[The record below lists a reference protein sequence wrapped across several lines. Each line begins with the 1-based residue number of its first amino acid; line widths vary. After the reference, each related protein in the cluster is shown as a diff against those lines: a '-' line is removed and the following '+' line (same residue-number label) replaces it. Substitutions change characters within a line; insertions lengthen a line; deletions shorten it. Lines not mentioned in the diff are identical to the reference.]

1 MDGSFD
7 RSKPERGYRTVIN
20 MSSSQKTSTRQ
31 AGSSS
36 LHSKTAQPATTK
48 RNVLGEIQPRATPAP
63 VSPHRRVQNPTSS
76 SPRLPHHESLK
87 PEGNLSVREKAGG
100 RPIDNKR
107 LSTVADEL
115 AAENKRDSQIST
127 TSTGSGTTKAKR
139 KTHVGPWQLGKTLGK
154 GATGR
159 VRLAKHRDTNQIA
172 AVKIVSKKSAALVQ
186 SASMARMDHEGAAS
200 LIATG
205 PRTMPFGIEREVVIM
220 KLIEHPNI
228 INLYDI
234 WENRG
239 ELYLVLEYVS
249 GGELFDYV
257 SSNGALP
264 EEEAVRLFRQI
275 IAGLSYCHRFNICHR
290 DLKPENILLD
300 GNRNIKLADFGM
312 AALQPDG
319 TWLNTSCGSPHYA
332 APEIIQGNQYRGDLA
347 DIWSTG
353 IILFAMLNGFL
364 PFDGGTLPNTLRM
377 VKQGAYFLPPH
388 LSPEAQ
394 DLIQRIL
401 QKRPERRITMHEIW
415 VHPLVTKYEKYHA
428 SLAAPAPL
436 IGAAPPLSIEAR
448 ARRLTKQSEVDLDIL
463 RNLSTLWH
471 GEKLEELVRKLM
483 NAEPNHEKLF
493 YWALVKF
500 RDDQLE
506 NYPGDPLHYSASDY
520 HHVSNPLPKPKR
532 GHNRRA
538 SQFSIVSD
546 DNNKQDGYY
555 KNPATAASKAT
566 QSSYDP
572 YRASRNPIDR
582 DALEPPA
589 AMIRH
594 RPTTPGARS
603 VSSGGSVRHRA
614 VGRLRPEVPA
624 LPTFTSEELEK
635 LIQKK
640 RASYST
646 ATSKSSL
653 SSSMR
658 SVRGIRKSVSYKRQV
673 SFQHW
678 RQKSLG
684 PVNRKAR
691 PMFSESHSSDRP
703 NTRSTTNGRSE
714 TQSNPSLSTPAQM
727 SHPRKSTSDIDM
739 KKKRA
744 ASHYWKDETRKV
756 SAELGKICEE
766 AFNRSSVSTVSENSP
781 APALQSSATSMGAH
795 AYKAP
800 EDILDRPLP
809 ATPALQELMERRQKI
824 IETWGDADSSVLADM
839 LAAVDKRVDAEL
851 DKMRSDKRATSDP
864 THNTRYHATMP
875 PADTME
881 DLRRDRRENSRA
893 ASDPIRSK
901 ARGHKK
907 DITIRLVTPDPTS
920 PFARA
925 EPLRVKKNKI
935 APINSLRGG
944 PPEAYERS
952 GYDPRLY
959 PRRELD
965 TIDENPSSP
974 KKKAFP
980 SNTARK
986 WSWLARRGS
995 GTQDALETNKS
1006 PDDVSQEALSN
1017 ASQVAQP
1024 SESSNSSTLSTA
1036 KVSEPQPG
1044 DIELHMEKKRKWFQK
1059 MFAKPAKTKDNI
1071 SAAVAGHC
1079 IVRDLSE
1086 DTDSNDP
1093 YHDTNTETKNVTR
1106 TSYPPA
1112 TSMDAAA
1119 AAAALSPIEI
1129 NQNWFAKFFHIK
1141 PANRVI
1147 CLTISK
1153 AKAKKEL
1160 VKILKDWRKYG
1171 LRDVVSERRGGT
1183 DIVRGRVDASNCK
1196 CRRSSSTRTHTNMR
1210 TDLALK
1216 PVYFHAF
1223 LYSVLEHGRKA
1234 NLSIIRITQEKGAAS
1249 SFYKVVDTLETLL
1262 KERNMLVLDVQRKKG
1277 IERSLKE
1284 AGL

>member
-1 MDGSFD
+1 
-7 RSKPERGYRTVIN
+7 
-20 MSSSQKTSTRQ
+20 MSSSQKNTDRQTASTTM
-31 AGSSS
+31 
-36 LHSKTAQPATTK
+36 HNK
-48 RNVLGEIQPRATPAP
+48 RNVLGEIQPRAPAAP
-63 VSPHRRVQNPTSS
+63 ISPRRRARNPTSS

-87 PEGNLSVREKAGG
+87 PEGNLSVRERAAGK
-100 RPIDNKR
+100 PIDNKR

-115 AAENKRDSQIST
+115 AAEGKRDSQVST
-127 TSTGSGTTKAKR
+127 TSTASGTKAKR

-186 SASMARMDHEGAAS
+186 SASMARMDHEGTAS
-200 LIATG
+200 MIATG

-239 ELYLVLEYVS
+239 ELYLVLEYVP

-300 GNRNIKLADFGM
+300 DKRNIKLADFGM

-364 PFDGGTLPNTLRM
+364 PFDGGTLPNTLRL
-377 VKQGAYFLPPH
+377 VKQGAYHLPQT

-401 QKRPERRITMHEIW
+401 QKRPERRITMEKIW
-415 VHPLVTKYEKYHA
+415 AHPLLTKYEKYHA

-436 IGAAPPLSIEAR
+436 IGAAPPLSIESR
-448 ARRLTKQSEVDLDIL
+448 AKRVTKRSEIDGDIL

-471 GEKLEELVRKLM
+471 GEKPEELIRRLM
-483 NAEPNHEKLF
+483 SEEPNHEKLF

-506 NYPGDPLHYSASDY
+506 NYPGDPLHHSASDY
-520 HHVSNPLPKPKR
+520 HHVSKPPPKPKR

-546 DNNKQDGYY
+546 DNNKRDGYY
-555 KNPATAASKAT
+555 KNSATAASKAT

-572 YRASRNPIDR
+572 YRASRTPIDR
-582 DALEPPA
+582 DVPEPPT
-589 AMIRH
+589 IVLRH
-594 RPTTPGARS
+594 RPTTPGGKS
-603 VSSGGSVRHRA
+603 VSSSGSVRYRA
-614 VGRLRPEVPA
+614 VERLRPEVPA

-653 SSSMR
+653 SSSTR
-658 SVRGIRKSVSYKRQV
+658 RVHGIRKSVSYKRQV
-673 SFQHW
+673 SFQHR
-678 RQKSLG
+678 RQNSSG
-684 PVNRKAR
+684 PANHQAR
-691 PMFSESHSSDRP
+691 PLFSESRLSDRP

-714 TQSNPSLSTPAQM
+714 SQSNPSLSTPAPV
-727 SHPRKSTSDIDM
+727 SRPRKSSSDIDM
-739 KKKRA
+739 KKQRV
-744 ASHYWKDETRKV
+744 ASYYFRDETRKV

-766 AFNRSSVSTVSENSP
+766 AFNRSSVSTVSEASP
-781 APALQSSATSMGAH
+781 AAPMDSSATSMAAH
-795 AYKAP
+795 DYRVP
-800 EDILDRPLP
+800 ESIRNRPLP
-809 ATPALQELMERRQKI
+809 ATPVLQELTERRQKI
-824 IETWGDADSSVLADM
+824 IETWGDADPSVLVDM
-839 LAAVDKRVDAEL
+839 LAALDRRIDAEL
-851 DKMRSDKRATSDP
+851 DKMRSCDKRAASDQ
-864 THNTRYHATMP
+864 THNTRYNSGMT

-881 DLRRDRRENSRA
+881 DLRRNRDEVARA
-893 ASDPIRSK
+893 ASDPVKFKTAGSK
-901 ARGHKK
+901 QDA
-907 DITIRLVTPDPTS
+907 TIRLVTPDPTS
-920 PFARA
+920 PFPRA
-925 EPLRVKKNKI
+925 EPLRVKKNKV

-944 PPEAYERS
+944 PLEAYERD

-959 PRRELD
+959 ARRELD

-974 KKKAFP
+974 KKKNFP
-980 SNTARK
+980 ANGARK
-986 WSWLARRGS
+986 WSWLGKRGS
-995 GTQDALETNKS
+995 GAQDAPGTNKS
-1006 PDDVSQEALSN
+1006 SEDVSQDALSN
-1017 ASQVAQP
+1017 ASQVVQP
-1024 SESSNSSTLSTA
+1024 SESGNSSTLSA
-1036 KVSEPQPG
+1036 VKVGGAQST

-1059 MFAKPAKTKDNI
+1059 MFAKSSRPKDGDL
-1071 SAAVAGHC
+1071 ATTGDHR

-1086 DTDSNDP
+1086 GTESNHDP
-1093 YHDTNTETKNVTR
+1093 SAETKAVTR

-1112 TSMDAAA
+1112 TSVDAAA
-1119 AAAALSPIEI
+1119 AAAAVGPIEV

-1141 PANRVI
+1141 PATRVM
-1147 CLTISK
+1147 CLVISK

-1160 VKILKDWRKYG
+1160 VRILKEWRKFG
-1171 LRDVVSERRGGT
+1171 LRDVVSERRSGT
-1183 DIVRGRVDASNCK
+1183 DLVRGRVDASNYLK
-1196 CRRSSSTRTHTNMR
+1196 
-1210 TDLALK
+1210 LK
-1216 PVYFHAF
+1216 PVHFHAF

-1234 NLSIIRITQEKGAAS
+1234 NLSIMKFTQEKGAAS

-1262 KERNMLVLDVQRKKG
+1262 KERDMLVIDAQRKKG
-1277 IERSLKE
+1277 IERSMKE